1 MAPIAPRSFVEK
13 MPERAVFDAKDQ
25 GYRRVGG
32 LRGRRRKLSGERASR
47 GEYGAA
53 GPMRH
58 TVHELLLM
66 RVLGTS
72 WAIELIV
79 SQDRRTGKH
88 EGRLILVHCYDRIFR
103 IGGKFEHR
111 HFIGW
116 LDGTP

>member
-1 MAPIAPRSFVEK
+1 
-13 MPERAVFDAKDQ
+13 MPERAAFDAKDQ
-25 GYRRVGG
+25 GYRRVGR
-32 LRGRRRKLSGERASR
+32 LRVRRRKRSGARAGR

-58 TVHELLLM
+58 TVHKLLLM

-88 EGRLILVHCYDRIFR
+88 EGRLILARCYYHIFR

-111 HFIGW
+111 HFTGW

>member
-1 MAPIAPRSFVEK
+1 
-13 MPERAVFDAKDQ
+13 MPERAAFDAKDQ
-25 GYRRVGG
+25 GYRRVGR
-32 LRGRRRKLSGERASR
+32 LRVRRRKRSGARAGR

-58 TVHELLLM
+58 TVHKLLLM

-88 EGRLILVHCYDRIFR
+88 EGRLILARCYYHIFR
-103 IGGKFEHR
+103 IGGQFEHR
-111 HFIGW
+111 HFTGW